1 MPLFGSLYIGASGLQ
16 TSQNAMNTTAHN
28 MTNVDTKGYTRQQ
41 ILLNTRTY
49 QTLSVNAS
57 AVAYQQYGLGVYYSQ
72 TRQVRDMFLD
82 KTYRKE
88 SGRSAF
94 YESNVKVIDEMED
107 LFGEFQGVEFSESIQ
122 NLWKTIQD
130 LDMDP
135 CDMTNQN
142 LLVSRCNEFL
152 TRASLV
158 YKGLCEMQDNLNT
171 QIKKNV
177 DKLNDYGR
185 ELVQINQQIMKAE
198 AGNVENA
205 NDLRDRRNFILDEMS
220 KIGKISYEEDIYGA
234 VTVKFEGVD
243 FVRTESISEMG
254 VYADPDTGFY
264 TPYWPQLADYN
275 TMPWGE
281 KVPILESSAV
291 FDTTQEIRSSLN
303 TDIGS
308 LRALVYA
315 RGNKRATYQ
324 DVAKENIEAYNRDI
338 SQSLIMNVQAEFDQL
353 VNKVVTAINDVLRQ
367 AAESEPDTDYMKAKD
382 ENGNVLKDAQG
393 NPIAIQM
400 FELISDDPEKG
411 YTIGNMIVNE
421 DLKRE
426 PGTLSFRLKDGS
438 EDKATTARLKAAFSE
453 ESHTLNPNLETK
465 VSLIG
470 YYGNLIDHKSRII
483 IAKTQIVKFIPD
495 AFYSHRIH
503 TGSGTPVG
511 RKEPE
516 GICRLL
522 RYLLSAVSVRMGIG
536 NIVGRGVQC
545 RIGRPDTR

>member
-57 AVAYQQYGLGVYYSQ
+57 AVAYQQYGLGVYYAQ

-94 YESNVKVIDEMED
+94 YEANVKVIDEMED
-107 LFGEFQGVEFSESIQ
+107 LFGEFQGVEFSNSLE

-130 LDMDP
+130 LDLDP

-158 YKGLCEMQDNLNT
+158 YTGLCDMQDNLNT
-171 QIKKNV
+171 QIKQSV
-177 DKLNDYGR
+177 DKLNNYGK

-198 AGNVENA
+198 AGDVENA
-205 NDLRDRRNFILDEMS
+205 NDLRDRRNYILDEMG

-243 FVRTESISEMG
+243 FVRTESISEIA

-275 TMPWGE
+275 TTPWGE
-281 KVPILESSAV
+281 KIPILDSVTV

-308 LRALVYA
+308 LRALMYA
-315 RGNKRATYQ
+315 RGDKRATYQ

-367 AAESEPDTDYMKAKD
+367 AAESEPDTDYMKVTD
-382 ENGNVLKDAQG
+382 ENGNVLTDALG
-393 NPIAIQM
+393 NPIALQM

-411 YTIGNMIVNE
+411 FTIGNMIVNE

-453 ESHTLNPNLETK
+453 ETHTLNPNLETK
-465 VSLIG
+465 VSLIS
-470 YYGNLIDHKSRII
+470 YYGNLIDQLSITGEANKE
-483 IAKTQIVKFIPD
+483 IADLQEEVVNETF
-495 AFYSHRIH
+495 
-503 TGSGTPVG
+503 
-511 RKEPE
+511 
-516 GICRLL
+516 
-522 RYLLSAVSVRMGIG
+522 SAREM
-536 NIVGRGVQC
+536 IVGVSDSEEMEFMIKFQNAFNASSRYVNV
-545 RIGRPDTR
+545 INEMIEHILNTLGR

>member
-152 TRASLV
+152 KRASLV

-382 ENGNVLKDAQG
+382 ENGNVLKDAQC

-470 YYGNLIDHKSRII
+470 YYGNLIDQVAI
-483 IAKTQIVKFIPD
+483 
-495 AFYSHRIH
+495 
-503 TGSGTPVG
+503 TGEAN
-511 RKEPE
+511 KEISDLQAE
-516 GICRLL
+516 VVNETF
-522 RYLLSAVSVRMGIG
+522 SAREM
-536 NIVGRGVQC
+536 IVGVSDSEEMEFMIKFQNAFNASSRYVNV
-545 RIGRPDTR
+545 INEMIEHVLSTLGR

>member
-57 AVAYQQYGLGVYYSQ
+57 AVAYQQYGLGVYYAQ

-94 YESNVKVIDEMED
+94 YETNTKVIDEMED
-107 LFGEFQGVEFSESIQ
+107 LFGEFQGVEFSDSLQ

-130 LDMDP
+130 LDRDP
-135 CDMTNQN
+135 CNMTNQN

-152 TRASLV
+152 TRAALV
-158 YKGLCEMQDNLNT
+158 YKGLCEMQDNLNK
-171 QIKKNV
+171 QVKNTV
-177 DKLNDYGR
+177 DALNDYGK
-185 ELVQINQQIMKAE
+185 ELVEINQQIMKAE
-198 AGNVENA
+198 AGDVENA
-205 NDLRDRRNFILDEMS
+205 NDLRDRRNYILDEMS
-220 KIGKISYEEDIYGA
+220 KMGKISYEEDIYGA

-243 FVRTESISEMG
+243 FVRTESVAEMA
-254 VYADPDTGFY
+254 VYADPDTGLY

-275 TMPWGE
+275 TTPWGE
-281 KVPILESSAV
+281 KIPILESV
-291 FDTTQEIRSSLN
+291 TVYDMTQEIRSSLN

-308 LRALVYA
+308 LRALLYA
-315 RGNKRATYQ
+315 RGDKRATYQ

-367 AAESEPDTDYMKAKD
+367 AAESEPDTDYMKARD
-382 ENGNVLKDAQG
+382 ENGNVLKDALG
-393 NPIAIQM
+393 NPIALQM

-411 YTIGNMIVNE
+411 FTIGNMIVNE

-426 PGTLSFRLKDGS
+426 PGMLSFRLKDGS
-438 EDKATTARLKAAFSE
+438 EDKATTARLKVAFSE
-453 ESHTLNPNLETK
+453 ETHTLNPNLETK

-470 YYGNLIDHKSRII
+470 YYGNLIDQLAITGEANKE
-483 IAKTQIVKFIPD
+483 IADLQAEVVNETF
-495 AFYSHRIH
+495 
-503 TGSGTPVG
+503 
-511 RKEPE
+511 
-516 GICRLL
+516 
-522 RYLLSAVSVRMGIG
+522 SAREM
-536 NIVGRGVQC
+536 IVGVSDSEEMEFMIKFQNAFNASSRYVNV
-545 RIGRPDTR
+545 INEMIEHILNTLGR

>member
-152 TRASLV
+152 RRASLV

-470 YYGNLIDHKSRII
+470 YYGNLIDQVAI
-483 IAKTQIVKFIPD
+483 
-495 AFYSHRIH
+495 
-503 TGSGTPVG
+503 TGEAN
-511 RKEPE
+511 KEISDLQAE
-516 GICRLL
+516 VVNETF
-522 RYLLSAVSVRMGIG
+522 SAREM
-536 NIVGRGVQC
+536 IVGVSDSEEMEFMIKFQNAFNASSRYVNV
-545 RIGRPDTR
+545 INEMIEHVLSTLGR

>member
-152 TRASLV
+152 KRASLV

-220 KIGKISYEEDIYGA
+220 KIGKISCEEDIYGA

-470 YYGNLIDHKSRII
+470 YYGNLIDQVAI
-483 IAKTQIVKFIPD
+483 
-495 AFYSHRIH
+495 
-503 TGSGTPVG
+503 TGEAN
-511 RKEPE
+511 KEISDLQAE
-516 GICRLL
+516 VVNETF
-522 RYLLSAVSVRMGIG
+522 SAREM
-536 NIVGRGVQC
+536 IVGVSDSEEMEFMIKFQNAFNASSRYVNV
-545 RIGRPDTR
+545 INEMIEHVLSTLGR

>member
-135 CDMTNQN
+135 CDMTNQI

-470 YYGNLIDHKSRII
+470 YYGNLIDQVAI
-483 IAKTQIVKFIPD
+483 
-495 AFYSHRIH
+495 
-503 TGSGTPVG
+503 TGEAN
-511 RKEPE
+511 KEISDLQAE
-516 GICRLL
+516 VVNETF
-522 RYLLSAVSVRMGIG
+522 SAREM
-536 NIVGRGVQC
+536 IVGVSDSEEMEFMIKFQNAFNASSRYVNV
-545 RIGRPDTR
+545 INEMIEHVLSTLGR

>member
-122 NLWKTIQD
+122 NLWTTIQD

-152 TRASLV
+152 KRASLV

-470 YYGNLIDHKSRII
+470 YYGNLIDQVAI
-483 IAKTQIVKFIPD
+483 
-495 AFYSHRIH
+495 
-503 TGSGTPVG
+503 TGEAN
-511 RKEPE
+511 KEISDLQAE
-516 GICRLL
+516 VVNETF
-522 RYLLSAVSVRMGIG
+522 SAREM
-536 NIVGRGVQC
+536 IVGVSDSEEMEFMIKFQNAFNASSRYVNV
-545 RIGRPDTR
+545 INEMIEHVLSTLGR

>member
-57 AVAYQQYGLGVYYSQ
+57 AVAYQQYGLGVYYAQ

-94 YESNVKVIDEMED
+94 YEANVKVIDEMED
-107 LFGEFQGVEFSESIQ
+107 LFGEFQGVEFSNSLE

-130 LDMDP
+130 LDLDP

-158 YKGLCEMQDNLNT
+158 YTGLCDMQDNLNT
-171 QIKKNV
+171 QIKQSV
-177 DKLNDYGR
+177 DKLNNYGK

-198 AGNVENA
+198 AGDVENA
-205 NDLRDRRNFILDEMS
+205 NDLRDRRNYILDEMG

-243 FVRTESISEMG
+243 FVRTESISEIA

-275 TMPWGE
+275 TTPWGE
-281 KVPILESSAV
+281 KIPILDSVTV

-308 LRALVYA
+308 LRALMYA
-315 RGNKRATYQ
+315 RGDKRATYQ

-367 AAESEPDTDYMKAKD
+367 AAESEPDTDYMKVTD
-382 ENGNVLKDAQG
+382 ENGNVLTDALG
-393 NPIAIQM
+393 NPIALQM

-411 YTIGNMIVNE
+411 FTIGNMIVNE

-453 ESHTLNPNLETK
+453 ETHTLNPNLETK

-470 YYGNLIDHKSRII
+470 YYGNLIDQLSITGEANKE
-483 IAKTQIVKFIPD
+483 IADLQEEVVNETF
-495 AFYSHRIH
+495 
-503 TGSGTPVG
+503 
-511 RKEPE
+511 
-516 GICRLL
+516 
-522 RYLLSAVSVRMGIG
+522 SAREM
-536 NIVGRGVQC
+536 IVGVSDSEEMEFMIKFQNAFNASSRYVNV
-545 RIGRPDTR
+545 INEMIEHILNTLGR

>member
-94 YESNVKVIDEMED
+94 YEENVKVIEEMED
-107 LFGEFQGVEFSESIQ
+107 LFGEFQGVEFSNSLE

-130 LDMDP
+130 LDLDP
-135 CDMTNQN
+135 CNLTNQN

-158 YKGLCEMQDNLNT
+158 YNGLCEMQDKLNT
-171 QIKKNV
+171 QIKKQV
-177 DKLNDYGR
+177 DQLNDYGK
-185 ELVQINQQIMKAE
+185 ELVEINKQIMRAE

-205 NDLRDRRNFILDEMS
+205 NDLRDRRNYILDEMG

-243 FVRTESISEMG
+243 FVRTESASEIAL
-254 VYADPDTGFY
+254 YADPDTGFY

-275 TMPWGE
+275 TTPWGE
-281 KVPILESSAV
+281 KIPILDSVTV

-315 RGNKRATYQ
+315 RGDKRATYQ
-324 DVAKENIEAYNRDI
+324 DVAKENIEVYNRDI
-338 SQSLIMNVQAEFDQL
+338 SQSLLMNIQAEFDQL

-367 AAESEPDTDYMKAKD
+367 AAESEPETDYMKARD
-382 ENGNVLKDAQG
+382 ENGNVLTDALG

-411 YTIGNMIVNE
+411 FTIGNMIVNE

-453 ESHTLNPNLETK
+453 ETHTLNPNLETK

-470 YYGNLIDHKSRII
+470 YYGNLIDQLSITGEANKE
-483 IAKTQIVKFIPD
+483 IADLQAEVVNETF
-495 AFYSHRIH
+495 
-503 TGSGTPVG
+503 
-511 RKEPE
+511 
-516 GICRLL
+516 
-522 RYLLSAVSVRMGIG
+522 SAREM
-536 NIVGRGVQC
+536 IVGVSDSEEMEFMIKFQNAFNASSRYVNV
-545 RIGRPDTR
+545 INEMIEHILNTLGR

>member
-49 QTLSVNAS
+49 QTLSINAS
-57 AVAYQQYGLGVYYSQ
+57 AVAYQQYGLGVYYAQ

-94 YESNVKVIDEMED
+94 YEANVKVIDEMED
-107 LFGEFQGVEFSESIQ
+107 LFGEFQGVEFSNSLE

-130 LDMDP
+130 LDIDP
-135 CDMTNQN
+135 CDLTNQN

-158 YKGLCEMQDNLNT
+158 YTGLCDMQDNLNT
-171 QIKKNV
+171 QIKQSV
-177 DKLNDYGR
+177 DKLNNYGK

-198 AGNVENA
+198 AGDVENA
-205 NDLRDRRNFILDEMS
+205 NDLRDRRNYILDEMG

-243 FVRTESISEMG
+243 FVRTESVSEIA

-275 TMPWGE
+275 TTPWGE
-281 KVPILESSAV
+281 KIPILDSVTV

-308 LRALVYA
+308 LRALMYA
-315 RGNKRATYQ
+315 RGDKRATYQ

-367 AAESEPDTDYMKAKD
+367 AAESEPDTDYMKVTD
-382 ENGNVLKDAQG
+382 ENGNVLTDAQG
-393 NPIAIQM
+393 NPIALQM
-400 FELISDDPEKG
+400 FELISDDPKKG
-411 YTIGNMIVNE
+411 FTIGNMIVNE

-453 ESHTLNPNLETK
+453 ETHTLNPNLETK

-470 YYGNLIDHKSRII
+470 YYGNLIDQLSI
-483 IAKTQIVKFIPD
+483 
-495 AFYSHRIH
+495 
-503 TGSGTPVG
+503 TGEAN
-511 RKEPE
+511 KE
-516 GICRLL
+516 I
-522 RYLLSAVSVRMGIG
+522 SALQEEVVNETFSAREM
-536 NIVGRGVQC
+536 IVGVSDSEEMEFMIKFQNAFNASSRYVNV
-545 RIGRPDTR
+545 INEMIEHILNTLGR

>member
-94 YESNVKVIDEMED
+94 YEANVRVIDEMED

-130 LDMDP
+130 LDLDP
-135 CDMTNQN
+135 CDLTNQN

-152 TRASLV
+152 RRASLV
-158 YKGLCEMQDNLNT
+158 YTGLCDMQDNLNT
-171 QIKKNV
+171 QIKKSV
-177 DKLNDYGR
+177 DQLNDYGR

-205 NDLRDRRNFILDEMS
+205 NDLRDRRNYILDEMG

-243 FVRTESISEMG
+243 FVRTESISEIA

-275 TMPWGE
+275 TTPWGE
-281 KVPILESSAV
+281 KIPILDSVTV

-308 LRALVYA
+308 LRALMYA
-315 RGNKRATYQ
+315 RGDKRATYQ

-353 VNKVVTAINDVLRQ
+353 VNKVVTTINDVLRQ
-367 AAESEPDTDYMKAKD
+367 AAESEPDTDYMKARD
-382 ENGNVLKDAQG
+382 ENGNVLKDALG
-393 NPIAIQM
+393 NPIALQM

-453 ESHTLNPNLETK
+453 ETHTLNPNLETK

-470 YYGNLIDHKSRII
+470 YYGNLIDQLAI
-483 IAKTQIVKFIPD
+483 
-495 AFYSHRIH
+495 
-503 TGSGTPVG
+503 TGEAN
-511 RKEPE
+511 KEIGDLQAE
-516 GICRLL
+516 VVNETF
-522 RYLLSAVSVRMGIG
+522 SAREM
-536 NIVGRGVQC
+536 IVGVSDSEEMEFMIKFQNAFNASSRYINV
-545 RIGRPDTR
+545 INEMIEHILSTLGR

>member
-158 YKGLCEMQDNLNT
+158 HKGLCEMHDNLNT

-470 YYGNLIDHKSRII
+470 YYGNLIDQVAI
-483 IAKTQIVKFIPD
+483 
-495 AFYSHRIH
+495 
-503 TGSGTPVG
+503 TGEAN
-511 RKEPE
+511 KEISDLQAE
-516 GICRLL
+516 VVNETF
-522 RYLLSAVSVRMGIG
+522 SAREM
-536 NIVGRGVQC
+536 IVGVSDSEEMEFMIKFQNAFNASSRYVNV
-545 RIGRPDTR
+545 INEMIEHVLSTLGR

>member
-1 MPLFGSLYIGASGLQ
+1 MQ

-281 KVPILESSAV
+281 RVPILESSAV

-382 ENGNVLKDAQG
+382 ENGNVLKDALG

-470 YYGNLIDHKSRII
+470 YYGNLIDQVAI
-483 IAKTQIVKFIPD
+483 
-495 AFYSHRIH
+495 
-503 TGSGTPVG
+503 TGEAN
-511 RKEPE
+511 KEISDLQAE
-516 GICRLL
+516 VVNETF
-522 RYLLSAVSVRMGIG
+522 SAREM
-536 NIVGRGVQC
+536 IVGVSDSEEMEFMIKFQNAFNASSRYVNV
-545 RIGRPDTR
+545 INEMIEHVLSTLGR

>member
-1 MPLFGSLYIGASGLQ
+1 MQ

-338 SQSLIMNVQAEFDQL
+338 SQSLLMNVQAEFDRL
-353 VNKVVTAINDVLRQ
+353 INKVVTTINGVLRE
-367 AAESEPDTDYMKAKD
+367 AAMSEPDTGYMK
-382 ENGNVLKDAQG
+382 DADG
-393 NPIAIQM
+393 NPLQM

-411 YTIGNMIVNE
+411 FSIGNMIVNE

-426 PGTLSFRLKDGS
+426 PGLLSFRLQDGS
-438 EDKATTARLKAAFSE
+438 EDKATTAKLKAAFSE
-453 ESHTLNPNLETK
+453 ETHTLNPNVETK

-470 YYGNLIDHKSRII
+470 YYANLIDQVAI
-483 IAKTQIVKFIPD
+483 
-495 AFYSHRIH
+495 
-503 TGSGTPVG
+503 TGEAN
-511 RKEPE
+511 KEIRDVQE
-516 GICRLL
+516 EVVNETF
-522 RYLLSAVSVRMGIG
+522 SAREM
-536 NIVGRGVQC
+536 IVGVSDAEEMEFMIKFQNAFNASSRYVNV
-545 RIGRPDTR
+545 INEMIEHILSTLGR

>member
-57 AVAYQQYGLGVYYSQ
+57 AVAYQQYGLGVYYAQ

-94 YESNVKVIDEMED
+94 YEANVKVIDEMED
-107 LFGEFQGVEFSESIQ
+107 LFGEFQGVEFSNSLE

-130 LDMDP
+130 LDLDP

-158 YKGLCEMQDNLNT
+158 YTGLCDMQDNLNT
-171 QIKKNV
+171 QIKQSV
-177 DKLNDYGR
+177 DKLNNYGK

-198 AGNVENA
+198 AGDVENA
-205 NDLRDRRNFILDEMS
+205 NDLRDRRNYILDEMG

-243 FVRTESISEMG
+243 FVRTESVSEIA

-275 TMPWGE
+275 TTPWGE
-281 KVPILESSAV
+281 KIPILDSVTV

-315 RGNKRATYQ
+315 RGDKRATYQ

-367 AAESEPDTDYMKAKD
+367 AAESEPDTDYMKVTD
-382 ENGNVLKDAQG
+382 ENGNVLTDALG
-393 NPIAIQM
+393 NPIALQM

-411 YTIGNMIVNE
+411 FTIGNMIVNE

-453 ESHTLNPNLETK
+453 ETHTLNPNLETK

-470 YYGNLIDHKSRII
+470 YYGNLIDQLSITGEANKE
-483 IAKTQIVKFIPD
+483 IADLQEEVVNETF
-495 AFYSHRIH
+495 
-503 TGSGTPVG
+503 
-511 RKEPE
+511 
-516 GICRLL
+516 
-522 RYLLSAVSVRMGIG
+522 SAREM
-536 NIVGRGVQC
+536 IVGVSDSEEMEFMIKFQNAFNASSRYVNV
-545 RIGRPDTR
+545 INEMIEHILNTLGR